1 MYKYKIFDII
11 ICEVD
16 IMCGFVGFI
25 DKKKNKKK
33 IIKDMAD
40 IIVHRGPDSDG
51 YYTDDDCALGFRRLS
66 IIDLSGGTQPI
77 YNEDKTM
84 AIIFNGE
91 IYNYQEIRKDLL
103 KKGHKFKTES
113 DTEVILHGYEEYHE
127 KILDKLRGMF
137 AFVIY
142 NVNDKTLFGAR
153 DFYGIKPLYYYKD
166 DNEFMFGS
174 EIKSFLG
181 HPGFKKEL
189 NRDMLKQYLTFQ
201 YSVGEDTFFKNV
213 YKLRPGHYFKYHD
226 GELEIVK
233 YYELKINND
242 DSKSLDEWKDIIRKE
257 LNESIKYH
265 KVSDVE
271 VGSFLSSGV
280 DSSIVATL
288 SDVDKTFT
296 VGYDNKK
303 YSEIDYAKELSDKI
317 GVKNISKKI
326 SKEEY
331 FKKFPMIQYYMDEP
345 LADASAV
352 ALYFVA
358 NTASKHVKV
367 ALSGEGADEIFGGYN
382 IYHEPYSVSWYN
394 KIPYPVRRF
403 IGILAYPMRNH
414 SGFNFLVRRS
424 KKLEDRYVG
433 NAFIFEPRDADKVLS
448 YKDTRN
454 FRELTKPYYDK
465 VKDYDQVAKMQYIDF
480 NFWLIGDILLKAD
493 KMSMANSLEVRVPFL
508 DRPLVSEV
516 INMPAKYKIVGNQ
529 TKYAFREVCKEAL
542 PEKWADKKK
551 LGFPVPIRE
560 WIKEEN
566 IYNDIYKKFS
576 EASEFFKPKE
586 IIKLL
591 EEHKNGKRD
600 NSRKVWT
607 IYSFLIWYQE
617 YFVKR

>member
-1 MYKYKIFDII
+1 
-11 ICEVD
+11 
-16 IMCGFVGFI
+16 MCGFVGFI

-51 YYTDDDCALGFRRLS
+51 YYVDEDCALGFRRLS

-77 YNEDKTM
+77 YNEDNSL

-91 IYNYQEIRKDLL
+91 IYNYKEIKEELV
-103 KKGHKFKTES
+103 KKGHKFRTES
-113 DTEVILHGYEEYHE
+113 DTEVLIHGYEEYKE
-127 KILDKLRGMF
+127 GVLDKLRGMF
-137 AFVIY
+137 AFVLY
-142 NVNDKTLFGAR
+142 DTRDKSLFGAR

-213 YKLRPGHYFKYHD
+213 YKVRPGHYFKYKD
-226 GELEIVK
+226 GKLEIVR
-233 YYELKINND
+233 YYELKIDTDN
-242 DSKSLDEWKDIIRKE
+242 SKSIDEWKRIIREE
-257 LNESIKYH
+257 LKESIKYH

-303 YSEIDYAKELSDKI
+303 YSEIDYAKELSDMI

-331 FKKFPMIQYYMDEP
+331 FEKFPMIQYYMDEP

-367 ALSGEGADEIFGGYN
+367 SLSGEGADEIFGGYN

-394 KIPYPVRRF
+394 KIPYPIRRF

-433 NAFIFEPRDADKVLS
+433 NAFIFEPGDANKILS
-448 YKDTRN
+448 YNDKRD
-454 FRELTKPYYDK
+454 FKELTRPYYEK
-465 VKDYDQVAKMQYIDF
+465 IQRYDDVAKMQYIDF

-508 DRPLVSEV
+508 DRPLISSV

-529 TKYAFREVCKEAL
+529 TKYAFREVCKETL
-542 PEKWADKKK
+542 PEKWASKKK

-560 WIKEEN
+560 WIKEEDV
-566 IYNDIYKKFS
+566 YNDIYEKFMGS
-576 EASEFFKPKE
+576 EEFFKPKK

-600 NSRKVWT
+600 NSRKIWT
-607 IYSFLIWYQE
+607 IYSFLVWYQE

>member
-1 MYKYKIFDII
+1 
-11 ICEVD
+11 
-16 IMCGFVGFI
+16 MCGFVGFI

-454 FRELTKPYYDK
+454 FRELTRPYYDK

-560 WIKEEN
+560 WIKEED

-600 NSRKVWT
+600 NSRKIWT